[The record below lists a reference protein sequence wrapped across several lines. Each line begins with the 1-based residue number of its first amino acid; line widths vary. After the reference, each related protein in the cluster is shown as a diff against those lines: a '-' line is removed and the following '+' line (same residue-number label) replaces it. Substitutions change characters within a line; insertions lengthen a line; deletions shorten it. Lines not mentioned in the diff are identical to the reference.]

1 MQDLSKLILVSS
13 LANVTNAIIG
23 LSIQELIG
31 YMAEPGRDIT
41 RLKSALEEYKVRAWY
56 LYKDKNERL
65 FLKI

>member
-1 MQDLSKLILVSS
+1 MDEQAKSTDMEDLSKLILVSS

-41 RLKSALEEYKVRAWY
+41 RLSQP
-56 LYKDKNERL
+56 
-65 FLKI
+65 